1 MATSSFSN
9 LPSPKQILL
18 SPFLSGPL
26 LLYLTKINPDIVSK
40 IPWPPERSIITLPFS
55 LPFGIPNQIPI
66 RADPPVKALKALF
79 GLGLILYLNR
89 FFNRLALNYGHLKKQ
104 GTPWD
109 FQTEGKET
117 IIITGG
123 CSGFGKEMVKQF
135 ATQTKAKILVLDI
148 QELPEELKDIPRLTY
163 YQIDLS
169 SPESIKS
176 VVSTVLAEHRPT
188 VLINNAGIAQAH
200 TILDTTDEFLDK
212 IFRINVT
219 SHFTLIRLLLP
230 RFMSQSKGHIVTIAS
245 MASYT
250 GTASLADYSAT
261 KAAVLGM
268 HESLLQELAHRHQD
282 QGGHTIQASI
292 IHPLWART
300 PLIGSWETQLTRS
313 GESVMTAEFVAAG
326 VVKQVLGGRSG
337 SVYLP
342 EHNWNVVFMRA
353 VPTWL
358 AFLVQGKVQR
368 ATNTGQ
374 SKK

>member
-148 QELPEELKDIPRLTY
+148 QELPEELKDSMSLPHSPG
-163 YQIDLS
+163 ID
-169 SPESIKS
+169 
-176 VVSTVLAEHRPT
+176 
-188 VLINNAGIAQAH
+188 
-200 TILDTTDEFLDK
+200 D
-212 IFRINVT
+212 
-219 SHFTLIRLLLP
+219 
-230 RFMSQSKGHIVTIAS
+230 SQT
-245 MASYT
+245 
-250 GTASLADYSAT
+250 
-261 KAAVLGM
+261 
-268 HESLLQELAHRHQD
+268 
-282 QGGHTIQASI
+282 
-292 IHPLWART
+292 
-300 PLIGSWETQLTRS
+300 
-313 GESVMTAEFVAAG
+313 
-326 VVKQVLGGRSG
+326 
-337 SVYLP
+337 
-342 EHNWNVVFMRA
+342 
-353 VPTWL
+353 
-358 AFLVQGKVQR
+358 
-368 ATNTGQ
+368 
-374 SKK
+374 